1 MESEFYQRM
10 TRKAGKKAGNG
21 RGLSEG
27 SQRGWFKPGVSGNPK
42 GLRKEVS
49 DASFAVLTD
58 VVAPDR
64 WRNIVE
70 QWTKRAERGDLRAI
84 ESLANRLIG
93 AVSTPEES
101 ELNDTMKEFLG
112 EFFAVVARREAGGL
126 ERGELPTES
135 VSTPSA

>member
-1 MESEFYQRM
+1 M
-10 TRKAGKKAGNG
+10 TRNAGKRAGNG

-27 SQRGWFKPGVSGNPK
+27 SQRGWFKPGASGNPN
-42 GLRKEVS
+42 GSRKAVA

-58 VVAPDR
+58 VVTPDR

-101 ELNDTMKEFLG
+101 ELNDTMKDFLG
-112 EFFAVVARREAGGL
+112 EFFAVVARRETGSV
-126 ERGELPTES
+126 ERGELPAES
-135 VSTPSA
+135 TGTPSA